1 MSNPVD
7 YLLTTAAA
15 ELKTGHSPLAHIAHR
30 GGARGNSFTPTLE
43 PSNNAISPTDHSQNT
58 RLAALERSYNG
69 NPNVFARN
77 RGLDATRTAKRH
89 HQILTD
95 NAAALQSRDHRPRI
109 REPYPPRIAAIVAD
123 LPDRQRT
130 VAFYLASGYS
140 QSDIARILGISRQ
153 NTSVLVSK
161 IRATLLRAIPG
172 VGRGRGRG

>member
-7 YLLTTAAA
+7 QLLATAAA
-15 ELKTGHSPLAHIAHR
+15 ELKTGQSSLAHIAHR
-30 GGARGNSFTPTLE
+30 GGSRNNGFDHSTEPT
-43 PSNNAISPTDHSQNT
+43 SNGLSPTDHSQNT

-69 NPNVFARN
+69 NPFIFTRN
-77 RGLDATRTAKRH
+77 RGQNARLAAKRH

-95 NAAALQSRDHRPRI
+95 NAAALQPRQRRPFA
-109 REPYPPRIAAIVAD
+109 REPYPSRIAAIVAD

-172 VGRGRGRG
+172 VDRGRG